1 MFNSRDSY
9 TDYNP
14 NKKEMIEVPYM
25 IGTIVELKDNSDVLA
40 KICQYR
46 ITIKNSHK
54 IIYVGLATKQYE
66 RDVELYYEITSEELL
81 EKWKKTDKMLIGKI
95 DRKKCIRIPGFD
107 RYYCKKKEFYGNDES
122 VKVLKRTNNKQ
133 RQMFVAFTF
142 FVRKTNICDFLS
154 FVNDFFKIFF

>member
-54 IIYVGLATKQYE
+54 IIYVGLATK
-66 RDVELYYEITSEELL
+66 
-81 EKWKKTDKMLIGKI
+81 
-95 DRKKCIRIPGFD
+95 
-107 RYYCKKKEFYGNDES
+107 
-122 VKVLKRTNNKQ
+122 
-133 RQMFVAFTF
+133 
-142 FVRKTNICDFLS
+142 
-154 FVNDFFKIFF
+154 